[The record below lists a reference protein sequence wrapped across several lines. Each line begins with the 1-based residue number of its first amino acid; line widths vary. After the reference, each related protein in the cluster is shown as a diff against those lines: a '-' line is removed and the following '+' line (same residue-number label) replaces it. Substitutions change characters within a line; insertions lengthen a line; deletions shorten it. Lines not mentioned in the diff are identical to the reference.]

1 MTNGFGLDDAYRA
14 TLDRIKEQGGHG
26 VKLGMAVLMWV
37 SCSERPLKAEEL
49 CHALAVEAG
58 TTDLNTENVPTT
70 RTLMSCTLGLVT
82 IDDQASIVRLVHFT
96 LQEYLTA
103 HPSLFTTPHSMM
115 AEICLTY
122 LSFQSVCELST
133 TLHNIPPTTPFL
145 RYASCY
151 WGFHA
156 RKGMTKGAKRLALQV
171 LERDGN
177 HISADILLR
186 EESVDFMSWW
196 NRSLGGNPNL
206 VGILSCSAYSPY
218 RTRDQ
223 PIGPAQNPRART
235 HPI

>member
-1 MTNGFGLDDAYRA
+1 MGPLEDCRA
-14 TLDRIKEQGGHG
+14 LQSPGVHHQDRRLTEIRTLCPG
-26 VKLGMAVLMWV
+26 VRTGRLGTL
-37 SCSERPLKAEEL
+37 
-49 CHALAVEAG
+49 G
-58 TTDLNTENVPTT
+58 TTDLNVENVSTT
-70 RTLMSCTLGLVT
+70 RTLLSCTLGLVS
-82 IDDQASIVRLVHFT
+82 IDEEGSTVRLVHFT
-96 LQEYLTA
+96 LQEYFAA
-103 HPSLFTTPHSMM
+103 HQNLFVTTHSMM

-122 LSFQSVCELST
+122 LNFRSVCEPST
-133 TLHNIPPTTPFL
+133 TLDITLSTTPFL
-145 RYASCY
+145 HYASCY

-156 RKGMTKGAKRLALQV
+156 RKGMTNDVERLALQV
-171 LERDGN
+171 LEQDGN